1 MKVIAGVRGILS
13 CAAGVLACQMALA
26 HHSTPGV
33 FDLSKSVTLVGVIS
47 KVDWSNPHTF
57 IYLDVTD
64 ADGKKKTFA
73 LETAPPAFLRRAGI
87 TKAWLQG
94 NGEIVTVIAN
104 PAWKADSG
112 MLYLRRVTRP
122 DGTKYQ
128 ADANL
133 TN

>member
-1 MKVIAGVRGILS
+1 MNAIAALRSAVV
-13 CAAGVLACQMALA
+13 CAVGAITCQMAMA

-33 FDLSKSVTLVGVIS
+33 FDLSKTVTLVGVIS

-57 IYLDVTD
+57 IYIDVTD
-64 ADGKKKTFA
+64 ADGKKKTWA

-87 TKAWLQG
+87 TKAWLEG
-94 NGEIVTVIAN
+94 KGETVTVIGN
-104 PAWKADSG
+104 PAWKAGND

-122 DGTKYQ
+122 DGSKYQ